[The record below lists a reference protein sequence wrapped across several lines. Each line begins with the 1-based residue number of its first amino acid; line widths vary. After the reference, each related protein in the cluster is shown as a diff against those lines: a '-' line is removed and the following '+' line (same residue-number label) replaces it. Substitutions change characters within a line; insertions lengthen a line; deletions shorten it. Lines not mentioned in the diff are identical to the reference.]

1 MALNASL
8 NKFKAEVADAT
19 TRNAAYSR
27 PSSTAPARTSTPKP
41 GEASKRTHET
51 AFSGPAQAPPSS
63 HAGSELLTQVWNA
76 QRYLKDKDLKPV
88 PFDQLIGYL
97 SLPNDAQKNI
107 PLIKRALI
115 QHDRVEYLSKTESG
129 NGKESFKYKPL
140 HPVTNAE
147 ELTAYLAR
155 QPTAQG
161 IPVRDLKDGWP
172 DCAAHLDALERA
184 GSILVTRNKKDNTP
198 KMVWADS
205 PSYHILN
212 PVSKAPQKADADFVD
227 LWSKTKLPGSE
238 AELRSELEKAG
249 LTPTSQV
256 KEVRRVEGK
265 RKEKRRVNRKTG
277 KTTNN
282 HMLGILKDYSRK

>member
-41 GEASKRTHET
+41 DPGKRTHET
-51 AFSGPAQAPPSS
+51 AFSSTLTQPPPST
-63 HAGSELLTQVWNA
+63 HGGSELLTQVWNA
-76 QRYLKDKDLKPV
+76 QKYLKEKDQKPV
-88 PFDQLIGYL
+88 PFEQLIGYL
-97 SLPNDAQKNI
+97 SLPNDARKNI

-115 QHDRVEYLSKTESG
+115 QHDRMEYLPKTSSG

-172 DCAAHLDALERA
+172 DCAAHLDGLERA
-184 GSILVTRNKKDNTP
+184 GSVLVTRIKKDNSP
-198 KMVWADS
+198 RMVWADS

-212 PVSKAPQKADADFVD
+212 SATQAPMKADADFVE
-227 LWSKTKLPGSE
+227 LWAKTKLPGSE

-249 LTPTSQV
+249 LTPSSQV
-256 KEVRRVEGK
+256 KEVRRVEGG
-265 RKEKRRVNRKTG
+265 RREKRRVNRKGG

-282 HMLGILKDYSRK
+282 HMLGILKDYSRR